1 MRFQRCP
8 CFTPVCDR
16 VGGVGA
22 NWQLKSELVEALDQ
36 ASKLEESTVQAW
48 AKRFDEQATAYA
60 SLERQHDRATDELR
74 RALEQCD
81 QAASEARHVGEADS
95 QRAAAVQELRLTAQ
109 QQEQCTG
116 ELADATVELQ
126 RARQQQGLQAA
137 ELVGAQRRLQEVE
150 AELVGCR
157 AELVGAREDRERL
170 DSLGS
175 KLDAAMEQL
184 RLSRQQ

>member
-1 MRFQRCP
+1 MHRQR
-8 CFTPVCDR
+8 R
-16 VGGVGA
+16 
-22 NWQLKSELVEALDQ
+22 QEHELA
-36 ASKLEESTVQAW
+36 AQAW

-81 QAASEARHVGEADS
+81 QAVSEARHVGEADS

-175 KLDAAMEQL
+175 KLEAAMEQL